1 MNSTPPVELGAFET
15 AESSSQLDR
24 SHGLGDAPIGVF
36 DSGVGGLT
44 VLRALAE
51 RLPQERFLYLGDTA
65 RLPYGTKTADT
76 VVRYSVQCAGR
87 LVDRGVK
94 ALVVACNTASSVAL
108 PALAAAYPGI
118 PVLGVVEPGAEAA
131 VAATRSG
138 HVAVI
143 ATEGTVR
150 GGAYWRALQ
159 ARRPGLRVTQVPCA
173 LFVSLAEEG
182 WTEGAVA
189 EVVAHRYLDNVFAG
203 PDAPDT
209 LLLGC
214 THFPVLK
221 ATLARIVGPGVTLVD
236 SAATTAAAMAA
247 LLARMESREQ
257 GSSLGENAGGR
268 QAAGVHGS
276 AFARGA
282 SLQPRFHF
290 LATDGLERFARVG
303 ATFMGAPIATDE
315 LELVDL

>member
-1 MNSTPPVELGAFET
+1 MDTQPAI
-15 AESSSQLDR
+15 DR
-24 SHGLGDAPIGVF
+24 AVPIGLRDAPIGVF

-51 RLPQERFLYLGDTA
+51 RLPAERFLYLGDTA

-76 VVRYSVQCAGR
+76 VIRYSVQCAGR
-87 LVDRGVK
+87 LVERGVK

-131 VAATRSG
+131 VAATRNG

-150 GGAYWRALQ
+150 GGAYLRALQ
-159 ARRPGLRVTQVPCA
+159 ARRPELRVTQVPCA

-189 EVVAHRYLDNVFAG
+189 DAVAHRYLDAVFTG
-203 PDAPDT
+203 PEAPDT

-221 ATLARIVGPGVTLVD
+221 ATLSSVVGSGVTLVD
-236 SAATTAAAMAA
+236 SAATTAAAMEA
-247 LLARMESREQ
+247 LLAGMDAREQ
-257 GSSLGENAGGR
+257 VPAYGETL
-268 QAAGVHGS
+268 
-276 AFARGA
+276 RGQQ
-282 SLQPRFHF
+282 LPRFHF

-303 ATFMGAPIATDE
+303 ATFMGAPIATGE

>member
-1 MNSTPPVELGAFET
+1 MDTQPAI
-15 AESSSQLDR
+15 DR
-24 SHGLGDAPIGVF
+24 AVPIGLRDAPIGVF

-51 RLPQERFLYLGDTA
+51 RLPAERFLYLGDTA

-76 VVRYSVQCAGR
+76 VIRYSVQCAGR
-87 LVDRGVK
+87 LVERGVK

-131 VAATRSG
+131 VAATRND

-150 GGAYWRALQ
+150 GGAYLRALQ
-159 ARRPGLRVTQVPCA
+159 ARRPELRVTQVPCA

-189 EVVAHRYLDNVFAG
+189 DAVAHRYLDAVFTG
-203 PDAPDT
+203 PEAPDT

-221 ATLARIVGPGVTLVD
+221 ATLSRVVGSGVTLVD
-236 SAATTAAAMAA
+236 SAATTAAAMEA
-247 LLARMESREQ
+247 LLAGMDALEQ
-257 GSSLGENAGGR
+257 APAVSETL
-268 QAAGVHGS
+268 
-276 AFARGA
+276 RGQQ
-282 SLQPRFHF
+282 LPRFHF

-303 ATFMGAPIATDE
+303 ATFMGAPIATGE

>member
-1 MNSTPPVELGAFET
+1 MDLREALMDMRQAPNGVRG
-15 AESSSQLDR
+15 
-24 SHGLGDAPIGVF
+24 APIGVF

-51 RLPQERFLYLGDTA
+51 RLPDERFLYLGDTA

-118 PVLGVVEPGAEAA
+118 TVLGVVEPGAEAA

-150 GGAYWRALQ
+150 GGAYLRALQ
-159 ARRPGLRVTQVPCA
+159 ARQPGLRVTQVPCA

-189 EVVAHRYLDNVFAG
+189 EAVAHRYLDAVFAG

-221 ATLARIVGPGVTLVD
+221 ETLARVVGPRVALVD
-236 SAATTAAAMAA
+236 SAVTTANAMGA
-247 LLARMESREQ
+247 LLSGLH
-257 GSSLGENAGGR
+257 GSVGDPQAASANAGESSRGSEP
-268 QAAGVHGS
+268 AG
-276 AFARGA
+276 AA

-303 ATFMGAPIATDE
+303 ATFMGAAIATSE

>member
-1 MNSTPPVELGAFET
+1 MDTKPAI
-15 AESSSQLDR
+15 AR
-24 SHGLGDAPIGVF
+24 AAPIGVF

-51 RLPQERFLYLGDTA
+51 QLPAERFLYLGDTA

-76 VVRYSVQCAGR
+76 VIRYSVQCAGR
-87 LVDRGVK
+87 LVERGVK

-150 GGAYWRALQ
+150 GGAYLRALQ
-159 ARRPGLRVTQVPCA
+159 TRRPGLRVTQVPCA

-182 WTEGAVA
+182 WTDGAVA
-189 EVVAHRYLDNVFAG
+189 EAVAHRYLDSVFTG

-221 ATLARIVGPGVTLVD
+221 AMLGRVVGSGVTLVD
-236 SAATTAAAMAA
+236 SAATTAAAMEV
-247 LLARMESREQ
+247 LLAGMEAREQ
-257 GSSLGENAGGR
+257 APSHHEQVSGQQVAEFCGSELDRDSTQL
-268 QAAGVHGS
+268 
-276 AFARGA
+276 
-282 SLQPRFHF
+282 PRFHF

-303 ATFMGAPIATDE
+303 ATFMGTPIATDE

>member
-1 MNSTPPVELGAFET
+1 MDTQPAI
-15 AESSSQLDR
+15 DR
-24 SHGLGDAPIGVF
+24 AVPIGLRDAPIGVF

-51 RLPQERFLYLGDTA
+51 RLPAERFLYLGDTA

-76 VVRYSVQCAGR
+76 VIRYSVQCAGR
-87 LVDRGVK
+87 LVERGVK

-131 VAATRSG
+131 VAATRNG

-150 GGAYWRALQ
+150 GGAYLRALQ
-159 ARRPGLRVTQVPCA
+159 ARRPELRVTQVPCA

-189 EVVAHRYLDNVFAG
+189 DAVAHRYLDAVFTG
-203 PDAPDT
+203 PEAPDT

-221 ATLARIVGPGVTLVD
+221 ATLSRVVGSGVTLVD
-236 SAATTAAAMAA
+236 SAATTAAAMEA
-247 LLARMESREQ
+247 LLAGMDALEQ
-257 GSSLGENAGGR
+257 APAVSETL
-268 QAAGVHGS
+268 
-276 AFARGA
+276 RGQQ
-282 SLQPRFHF
+282 LPRFHF

-303 ATFMGAPIATDE
+303 ATFMGAPIATGE

>member
-1 MNSTPPVELGAFET
+1 MDTQPAI
-15 AESSSQLDR
+15 DR
-24 SHGLGDAPIGVF
+24 AVPIGLRDAPIGVF

-51 RLPQERFLYLGDTA
+51 RLPAERFLYLGDTA

-76 VVRYSVQCAGR
+76 VIRYSVQCAGR
-87 LVDRGVK
+87 LVERGVK

-131 VAATRSG
+131 VAATRNG

-150 GGAYWRALQ
+150 GGAYLRALQ

-189 EVVAHRYLDNVFAG
+189 DAVAHRYLDAVFTG
-203 PDAPDT
+203 PEAPDT

-221 ATLARIVGPGVTLVD
+221 ATLSSVVGSGVTLVD
-236 SAATTAAAMAA
+236 SAATTAAAMEA
-247 LLARMESREQ
+247 LLAGMDALEQ
-257 GSSLGENAGGR
+257 APAVSETL
-268 QAAGVHGS
+268 
-276 AFARGA
+276 RGQQ
-282 SLQPRFHF
+282 LPRFHF

-303 ATFMGAPIATDE
+303 ATFMGAPIATGE

>member
-1 MNSTPPVELGAFET
+1 MN
-15 AESSSQLDR
+15 
-24 SHGLGDAPIGVF
+24 PIGVF

-150 GGAYWRALQ
+150 GGAYLRALQ
-159 ARRPGLRVTQVPCA
+159 ARQPGLRVTQVPCA

-189 EVVAHRYLDNVFAG
+189 EAVAHRYLDAIFTG

-221 ATLARIVGPGVTLVD
+221 ETLARVVGIRVALVD
-236 SAATTAAAMAA
+236 SAVTTANAMQT
-247 LLARMESREQ
+247 LL
-257 GSSLGENAGGR
+257 
-268 QAAGVHGS
+268 
-276 AFARGA
+276 A
-282 SLQPRFHF
+282 SLQGSDGGQQAASCNAGESSRGSEPAGAASLPPRFHF

-303 ATFMGAPIATDE
+303 ATFMGAAIAPSE

>member
-1 MNSTPPVELGAFET
+1 MDTQPAI
-15 AESSSQLDR
+15 DR
-24 SHGLGDAPIGVF
+24 AVPIGLRDAPIGVF

-51 RLPQERFLYLGDTA
+51 RLPAERFLYLGDTA

-76 VVRYSVQCAGR
+76 VIRYSVQCAGR
-87 LVDRGVK
+87 LVERGVK

-131 VAATRSG
+131 VAATRNG

-150 GGAYWRALQ
+150 GGAYLRALQ
-159 ARRPGLRVTQVPCA
+159 ARRPELRVTQVPCA

-189 EVVAHRYLDNVFAG
+189 DAVAHRYLDAVFTG
-203 PDAPDT
+203 PEAPDT

-221 ATLARIVGPGVTLVD
+221 ATLSRVVGLGVTLVD
-236 SAATTAAAMAA
+236 SAATTAAAMEA
-247 LLARMESREQ
+247 LLAGMDAREQ
-257 GSSLGENAGGR
+257 VPAYGETL
-268 QAAGVHGS
+268 
-276 AFARGA
+276 RGQQ
-282 SLQPRFHF
+282 LPRFHF

-303 ATFMGAPIATDE
+303 ATFMGAPIATGE

>member
-1 MNSTPPVELGAFET
+1 MDTQPAI
-15 AESSSQLDR
+15 DR
-24 SHGLGDAPIGVF
+24 AVPIGLRDAPIGVF

-51 RLPQERFLYLGDTA
+51 RLPAERFLYLGDTA

-76 VVRYSVQCAGR
+76 VIRYSVQCAGR
-87 LVDRGVK
+87 LVERGVK

-131 VAATRSG
+131 VAATRNG

-150 GGAYWRALQ
+150 GGAYLRALQ
-159 ARRPGLRVTQVPCA
+159 ARRPELRVTQLPCA

-189 EVVAHRYLDNVFAG
+189 DAVAHRYLDAVFTG
-203 PDAPDT
+203 PEAPDT

-221 ATLARIVGPGVTLVD
+221 ATLSRVVGLGVTLVD
-236 SAATTAAAMAA
+236 SAATTAAAMEA
-247 LLARMESREQ
+247 LLAGMDAREQ
-257 GSSLGENAGGR
+257 VPAYGETL
-268 QAAGVHGS
+268 
-276 AFARGA
+276 RGQQ
-282 SLQPRFHF
+282 LPRFHF

-303 ATFMGAPIATDE
+303 ATFMGAPIATGE

>member
-1 MNSTPPVELGAFET
+1 MDHQPPSNVNAPSGM
-15 AESSSQLDR
+15 R
-24 SHGLGDAPIGVF
+24 NAPIGVF

-51 RLPQERFLYLGDTA
+51 RLPDESFLYLGDTA

-76 VVRYSVQCAGR
+76 VIRYSVQCAGR
-87 LVDRGVK
+87 LVERGVK

-108 PALAAAYPGI
+108 PALAAAYPGM

-131 VAATRSG
+131 FAATRNG

-150 GGAYWRALQ
+150 GGAYLRALQ

-189 EVVAHRYLDNVFAG
+189 EAVAHRYLDPIFSG

-214 THFPVLK
+214 THFPVLQ
-221 ATLARIVGPGVTLVD
+221 ATLSRVVGAGVTLVD
-236 SAATTAAAMAA
+236 SAATTATAMEA
-247 LLARMESREQ
+247 LLVDMEGREQ
-257 GSSLGENAGGR
+257 APSSKGMEGREQAPSSKVSCGSEL
-268 QAAGVHGS
+268 
-276 AFARGA
+276 ARDSSG
-282 SLQPRFHF
+282 PRFHF

-303 ATFMGAPIATDE
+303 ATFMGAPIATSE

>member
-1 MNSTPPVELGAFET
+1 MDTQPAI
-15 AESSSQLDR
+15 DR
-24 SHGLGDAPIGVF
+24 AVPIGLRDAPIGVF

-51 RLPQERFLYLGDTA
+51 RLPAERFLYLGDTA

-76 VVRYSVQCAGR
+76 VIRYSVQCAGR
-87 LVDRGVK
+87 LVERGVK

-131 VAATRSG
+131 VAATRNG

-150 GGAYWRALQ
+150 GGAYLRALQ
-159 ARRPGLRVTQVPCA
+159 ARRPELRVTQVPCA

-189 EVVAHRYLDNVFAG
+189 DAVAHRYLDAVFTG
-203 PDAPDT
+203 PEAPDT

-221 ATLARIVGPGVTLVD
+221 ATLSRVVGSGVTLVD
-236 SAATTAAAMAA
+236 SAATTAAAMEA
-247 LLARMESREQ
+247 LLAGMDAREQ
-257 GSSLGENAGGR
+257 VPAVSETL
-268 QAAGVHGS
+268 
-276 AFARGA
+276 RGQQ
-282 SLQPRFHF
+282 LPRFHF

-303 ATFMGAPIATDE
+303 ATFMGAPIATGE